1 MTKYIKYFLFN
12 KNKVIDSYIKLINIR
27 NNNNKKSPRV
37 KEDSNPSIAVLDTF
51 FFTKYKLEESYDFNK
66 LNKYFAKKNVKILN
80 KKINKYLLRINYN
93 LNFIT
98 QIEVENVDL
107 LLLPLNL
114 NNSHW
119 SLAILNIETMS
130 IVYVDSLKSIRN
142 MKHVTK
148 RLIKLFNKYLYE
160 KEEQAIKS
168 YEESIKFAQGSI
180 DSDEITS
187 SKFSEHELNLEK
199 LDLSKKL
206 KYYSSKLILFKNN
219 FKCDVNKW
227 NVYLADAPTQKN
239 LDDCGVFL
247 CKYIEYISRNQA
259 FDFNYSDMVYFRKL
273 ISAEILLGKL
283 LSS

>member
-1 MTKYIKYFLFN
+1 
-12 KNKVIDSYIKLINIR
+12 
-27 NNNNKKSPRV
+27 
-37 KEDSNPSIAVLDTF
+37 
-51 FFTKYKLEESYDFNK
+51 
-66 LNKYFAKKNVKILN
+66 
-80 KKINKYLLRINYN
+80 
-93 LNFIT
+93 
-98 QIEVENVDL
+98 
-107 LLLPLNL
+107 
-114 NNSHW
+114 
-119 SLAILNIETMS
+119 
-130 IVYVDSLKSIRN
+130 